1 MTGSVRIETKMRFFG
16 PFFLAI
22 TLVLSGSLLLLGCTG
37 SPAMPVASPVDP
49 GLQVQVSGTNPG
61 AWSPLAPSVTPA
73 SRLNLLLWV
82 PPQFNPASGTPAGLL
97 LQARLDEFE
106 ARNPRISIETR
117 VKAVSGPGGLLD
129 SLTAASAAAPQ
140 ALPDLVALPRDL
152 MEAAALKGLLLP
164 LDNLTKAVDDPDW
177 YAYAASLA
185 RLQKN
190 IYGLPFAGDALVQVY
205 HPAVVAKP
213 PDTFQAVLETGQPL
227 AFPAA
232 GDQPYLTLV
241 LYSAG
246 GGVVTDEQGRPYLS
260 PSELTQVLTF
270 YLSAEKAGVMPQALL
285 TQLQNDDQSWEAFM
299 GNQAGLTVT
308 WSSRFL
314 GTHAEDIALA
324 PIPTP
329 GGKPFTLATGWVW
342 GVAGRDE
349 NKRKVTVELAE
360 FLTDPHFL
368 AAWTLAAGYM
378 PTRPSSL
385 EKGSISAVQK
395 TIGKIALSAQ
405 LLPSNDV
412 LSSLDNPLQQ
422 AIMAVLK
429 GQTDPALAAK
439 AAASSLTGP

>member
-1 MTGSVRIETKMRFFG
+1 MRYFG
-16 PFFLAI
+16 PFFLVLS
-22 TLVLSGSLLLLGCTG
+22 LVLSGCAG
-37 SPAMPVASPVDP
+37 SAETPVASQSYP
-49 GLQVQVSGTNPG
+49 GLQVQIYEATPG
-61 AWSPLAPSVTPA
+61 DWSPPALSVTPA
-73 SRLNLLLWV
+73 SPLKLRLWV

-97 LQARLDEFE
+97 LQARLNEFE

-117 VKAVSGPGGLLD
+117 VKTVSGPGGLLD
-129 SLTAASAAAPQ
+129 SLTAASAAAPR

-164 LDNLTKAVDDPDW
+164 LDNLTNAVDDPDW
-177 YAYAASLA
+177 YAYAANLA

-190 IYGLPFAGDALVQVY
+190 IYGLPFAGDALIQVY
-205 HPAVVAKP
+205 HPAMVTEP
-213 PDTFQAVLETGQPL
+213 PATFQAVLETGQPL

-232 GDQPYLTLV
+232 GDQPYLTLA
-241 LYSAG
+241 LYSAA
-246 GGVVTDEQGRPYLS
+246 GGVVMDEQARPYLS
-260 PSELTQVLTF
+260 PAELTRVFTF

-299 GNQAGLTVT
+299 GNQAGLAVT
-308 WSSRFL
+308 WTSRFL
-314 GTHAEDIALA
+314 GAHADDIALA

-342 GVAGRDE
+342 AVAGRDE

-360 FLTDPHFL
+360 FLTDPRFL
-368 AAWTLAAGYM
+368 AAWTLTAGYL

-385 EKGSISAVQK
+385 EKGSVSTVQK
-395 TIGKIALSAQ
+395 TIGKIALSAE
-405 LLPSNDV
+405 LLPSTDV

-429 GQTDPALAAK
+429 GQSDPAMAAQ
-439 AAASSLTGP
+439 AASSSLTGP

>member
-1 MTGSVRIETKMRFFG
+1 MRLSG
-16 PFFLAI
+16 PFFLAL
-22 TLVLSGSLLLLGCTG
+22 TLLISACAGSHAT
-37 SPAMPVASPVDP
+37 PVASPAYP
-49 GLQVQVSGTNPG
+49 GMQVQVSGATPG
-61 AWSPLAPSVTPA
+61 AWSPPVTSTTPA
-73 SRLNLLLWV
+73 DPLTLRLWV

-97 LQARLDEFE
+97 LQARLDEFQ
-106 ARNPRISIETR
+106 ARNPRVSIDTR
-117 VKAVSGPGGLLD
+117 VKRASGPGGLLD

-140 ALPDLVALPRDL
+140 ALPDLVALPRDV

-164 LDNLTKAVDDPDW
+164 LDNLTRAVDDPDW
-177 YAYAASLA
+177 YAYAAKLA

-190 IYGLPFAGDALVQVY
+190 VYGLPFAGDALVQVY
-205 HPAVVAKP
+205 HPSVVAKP
-213 PDTFQAVLETGQPL
+213 PATFQAVLETGQPL

-232 GDQPYLTLV
+232 GDQPYLTLA

-246 GGVVTDEQGRPYLS
+246 GGAVTDEQGRPYLS
-260 PSELTQVLTF
+260 SPELTQVLTF
-270 YLSAEKAGVMPQALL
+270 YLSAEKTGVMPQALL
-285 TQLQNDDQSWEAFM
+285 TQLQDDDQSWEAFM
-299 GNQAGLTVT
+299 GNQAALAVT
-308 WSSRFL
+308 WTSRFL

-342 GVAGRDE
+342 AVAGRDE

-368 AAWTLAAGYM
+368 AAWTLAAGYL

-385 EKGSISAVQK
+385 ESGSISTLQRM
-395 TIGKIALSAQ
+395 IGKIAVSAE
-405 LLPSNDV
+405 LLPPTDV

-429 GQTDPALAAK
+429 GQSDPALAAQ